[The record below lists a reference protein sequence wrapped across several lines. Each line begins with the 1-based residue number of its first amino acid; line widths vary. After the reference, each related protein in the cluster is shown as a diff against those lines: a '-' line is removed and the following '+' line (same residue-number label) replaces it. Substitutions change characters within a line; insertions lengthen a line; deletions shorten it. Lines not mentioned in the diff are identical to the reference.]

1 MALTRPKDGT
11 DGLIRGLKTAG
22 AGVAGGLVAAVA
34 APVQGARSGGAS
46 GFFKGL
52 GAGVLGGAAMVVGG
66 VGCGVAQ
73 VGRGLMQMPKAHRAR
88 REEKVW
94 DQELGCWVD
103 VDLCAL
109 EHQLGQEA
117 GQRGAQPN

>member
-1 MALTRPKDGT
+1 MQQVQSALATRSMVLPI
-11 DGLIRGLKTAG
+11 LIT
-22 AGVAGGLVAAVA
+22 
-34 APVQGARSGGAS
+34 
-46 GFFKGL
+46 

-73 VGRGLMQMPKAHRAR
+73 VGRGLMQVPGAARAR

-109 EHQLGQEA
+109 EKQVAEDAEKGEA
-117 GQRGAQPN
+117 TATGVGE